1 MFWNKIVIC
10 WLWQY
15 GGMEIFKK
23 PAVFCFLIF
32 YNAMSFFYF
41 GYDRMSL
48 KFIFFFCIILYFYL
62 ILDKKSEIKMY
73 QCKNLGCNQELKFT
87 MQLARHKSK
96 CSKSEVDKKYFT
108 VELGFQCGKCKK
120 AFSHQSNAVGMSRI
134 IKLRSHKQ
142 DTSIRNVIKF
152 LDLVANLRDICSP
165 ILTQKIRNAIVV
177 GNLDVQII
185 L

>member
-1 MFWNKIVIC
+1 
-10 WLWQY
+10 
-15 GGMEIFKK
+15 
-23 PAVFCFLIF
+23 
-32 YNAMSFFYF
+32 
-41 GYDRMSL
+41 
-48 KFIFFFCIILYFYL
+48 
-62 ILDKKSEIKMY
+62 MY
-73 QCKNLGCNQELKFT
+73 QCKNLGCNQEFKFT
-87 MQLARHKSK
+87 IQLARHKSK

-142 DTSIRNVIKF
+142 DTSVRNVIKF

-177 GNLDVQII
+177 GNLDV
-185 L
+185 